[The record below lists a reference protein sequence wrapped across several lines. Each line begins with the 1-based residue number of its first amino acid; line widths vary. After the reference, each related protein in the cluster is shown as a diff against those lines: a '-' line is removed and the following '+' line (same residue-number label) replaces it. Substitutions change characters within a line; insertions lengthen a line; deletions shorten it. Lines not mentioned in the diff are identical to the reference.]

1 MSNLLLILVSF
12 VILHANESSN
22 SFVNGDKTYV
32 ANEVDKLRD
41 AVLSTKLQLQMFNE
55 IIKSEGINRYYPK
68 LVIDFR
74 NDLTERYKIFSVE
87 YVIDG
92 VKTYF
97 YQTDVET
104 SGRKTASV
112 KDEIKA
118 FSTTIAPGKHTVQI
132 SVNFVGNDSGIFSYL
147 SEYKVQVSDDTTYTF
162 EKNNDYKLNVRTY
175 EYGGLLTDFKDKA
188 RLEVALSKV
197 VR

>member
-1 MSNLLLILVSF
+1 MSNLLLIFISF
-12 VILHANESSN
+12 AISYANESSN
-22 SFVNGDKTYV
+22 SFINGDKTYV
-32 ANEVDKLRD
+32 SNEVDKLRD
-41 AVLSTKLQLQMFNE
+41 GVLNTKLQLQMFNE

-68 LVIDFR
+68 LVIGFR

-92 VKTYF
+92 VKTFF
-97 YQTDVET
+97 YQMDT
-104 SGRKTASV
+104 SSSSRKTASQE
-112 KDEIKA
+112 DIQD
-118 FSTTIAPGKHTVQI
+118 FSTTISPGKHTVQVAV
-132 SVNFVGNDSGIFSYL
+132 SFVGNDSGIFSYL
-147 SEYKVQVSDDTTYTF
+147 SEYKIQVADDTTYSF